1 MSDQEGAHEGAI
13 DAYTFIDHVDPG
25 KRIDEVLRDVFEQNP
40 STVRFT
46 AQFSGNFIGCVAM
59 MFSDLAEAHELARG
73 AFWDAGVRCDYAHV
87 IKPSRIM
94 IPKRG
99 SPAACA
105 LVQAHAQDP
114 FAVLDAL
121 DDRFGERQE
130 AEWLKPYEEREFNYG
145 AAVVS
150 GKYDLLIDI
159 GSTKRSKTIKLVHE
173 EIRTIPGI
181 SGTLVDSYAH
191 LPGNARRR
199 DL

>member
-1 MSDQEGAHEGAI
+1 MSDQEDPI
-13 DAYTFIDHVDPG
+13 DAYTFVDHVDPG

-46 AQFSGNFIGCVAM
+46 AQFSGTFIGFVAM
-59 MFSDLAEAHELARG
+59 MLPGIAEAHELARG
-73 AFWDAGVRCDYAHV
+73 AFWDAGLRCETAHV
-87 IKPSRIM
+87 IERSRLM

-105 LVQAHAQDP
+105 LVRARAQDP
-114 FAVLDAL
+114 SAVLEAL

-130 AEWLKPYEEREFNYG
+130 AEQDKPYEERVFNYG

-150 GKYDLLIDI
+150 GTYDLLIDI
-159 GSTKRSKTIKLVHE
+159 GSITHSKTIKLVNDE
-173 EIRTIPGI
+173 VRTTPGI
-181 SGTLVDSYAH
+181 GRTVTSFAH

>member
-1 MSDQEGAHEGAI
+1 MSEQEAHI
-13 DAYTFIDHVDPG
+13 DAYTFIDHVDTG

-40 STVRFT
+40 HTVRFT
-46 AQFSGNFIGCVAM
+46 AQFSGTFIGFVAM
-59 MFSDLAEAHELARG
+59 LLPGLAEAHELARG
-73 AFWDAGVRCDYAHV
+73 AFWEAGMRCETAHIV
-87 IKPSRIM
+87 KASRIM

-99 SPAACA
+99 SPAVCA
-105 LVQAHAQDP
+105 LVRAKAQDP

-130 AEWLKPYEEREFNYG
+130 TEWLKPYEEREFNYG

-150 GKYDLLIDI
+150 GTYDLLIDI
-159 GSTKRSKTIKLVHE
+159 GSTKHSKTIKLVNE

-181 SGTLVDSYAH
+181 DRTVTSFAH

>member
-1 MSDQEGAHEGAI
+1 MSDAEAHI
-13 DAYTFIDHVDPG
+13 DAYTFIDHVDTG

-40 STVRFT
+40 HTVRFT
-46 AQFSGNFIGCVAM
+46 AQFSGTFIGFVAM
-59 MFSDLAEAHELARG
+59 LLPGLAEAHELARG
-73 AFWDAGVRCDYAHV
+73 AFWEAGMRCETAHIV
-87 IKPSRIM
+87 KESRIM

-99 SPAACA
+99 SPAVCA
-105 LVQAHAQDP
+105 LVRARAQDP

-150 GKYDLLIDI
+150 GTYDLLIDI
-159 GSTKRSKTIKLVHE
+159 GSTKHSKTIKLVNE
-173 EIRTIPGI
+173 EVRTIPGI
-181 SGTLVDSYAH
+181 DRTVTSFAH